1 MRQVDHPTSEPRT
14 PPQLTTSGG
23 PVCMAGAA
31 NIAITGVTVYHQDPD
46 AASPMTAA
54 TILITNGVVTCMGAG
69 AACTVPGPSVARCA
83 RGTCT
88 AGRTLAAPREEGE
101 LGCSCHRRGDAHCVG
116 GARQG
121 GRVMGLRLSSRMH
134 HNLHPPHRPAT
145 SIVASR
151 PCGSLAVRTTSP
163 VRSTTGTTTPRG

>member
-69 AACTVPGPSVARCA
+69 AACTVPAGASVYNLDGGFVTPGFIESLSHIGQIEIESESSTNDGSIAGP
-83 RGTCT
+83 GTD
-88 AGRTLAAPREEGE
+88 G
-101 LGCSCHRRGDAHCVG
+101 
-116 GARQG
+116 
-121 GRVMGLRLSSRMH
+121 SS
-134 HNLHPPHRPAT
+134 A
-145 SIVASR
+145 
-151 PCGSLAVRTTSP
+151 AVRNPYCSSP
-163 VRSTTGTTTPRG
+163 NGLPVGVTLCVLASPGHGL

>member
-69 AACTVPGPSVARCA
+69 AVTDACTSAGFCDMQKLVAPSN
-83 RGTCT
+83 
-88 AGRTLAAPREEGE
+88 
-101 LGCSCHRRGDAHCVG
+101 LGLVF
-116 GARQG
+116 
-121 GRVMGLRLSSRMH
+121 
-134 HNLHPPHRPAT
+134 
-145 SIVASR
+145 
-151 PCGSLAVRTTSP
+151 
-163 VRSTTGTTTPRG
+163 